1 MGKEKDTS
9 LDDIK
14 EVIERFDKDFDDP
27 YEALQEIAEIL
38 GIKKSIAEYDDE
50 DDDEDEIVED
60 DEDDYFDSDDD

>member
-14 EVIERFDKDFDDP
+14 EVIERFDKEFDDP

-38 GIKKSIAEYDDE
+38 GIKKSIAEYDD
-50 DDDEDEIVED
+50 DDDDDEIVED